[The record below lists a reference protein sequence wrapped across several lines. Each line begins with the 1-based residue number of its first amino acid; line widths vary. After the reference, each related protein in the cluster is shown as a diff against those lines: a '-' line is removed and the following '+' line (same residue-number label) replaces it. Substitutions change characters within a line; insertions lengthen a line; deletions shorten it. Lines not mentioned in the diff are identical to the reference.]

1 MKANDVFADEVI
13 IDRPS
18 FGKRFFVCAITKCS
32 DVVGEGIKPHVSH
45 MRFVPWKW
53 NTPSEC
59 FATDRKIVES
69 TFDETD
75 YFVHAEARCDG
86 LWVIG
91 IPLEQTVFKA

>member
-1 MKANDVFADEVI
+1 
-13 IDRPS
+13 
-18 FGKRFFVCAITKCS
+18 
-32 DVVGEGIKPHVSH
+32 

-69 TFDETD
+69 AFDETD

-86 LWVIG
+86 LRVIG
-91 IPLEQTVFKA
+91 VPLEQTIFETRQAEEVIFFFDVCRFGVVNRAVAIF